1 MSESESG
8 EKKVG
13 VFGALI
19 AAIGMI
25 FAKGADDCARV
36 GAKGAQFA
44 DDGARF
50 ASRGAQLSDDALR
63 GGGKLG
69 GFADDAVRGAQHGS
83 LPGLSDEAL
92 AAAARSE
99 KAAAGLSDD
108 VLEQGMDLSLEV
120 VSNLEFDL
128 SGGQYDES
136 ETGLPSAASM
146 PSASPRAAAPESG
159 LQKAFA
165 KRELKNPKALA
176 LVPTNEDAFAS
187 MFGYAAPKGVLRS
200 MNLVADLLGQ
210 PMDSA
215 IGEQNFA
222 KMVASNRTSNPL
234 VILGYTALDASN
246 QLVFPNGQSIA
257 DKEIHE
263 ACVNVGI
270 NCIVIA
276 CDSKEITEGESCIR
290 SAYILW
296 SNRAKE
302 TGKLKKSQKTLE
314 DFSAQLL
321 HDRKTA
327 RHGSAMIIS
336 RILFESSQK
345 PKLIRSRL
353 KRPLQ
358 NP

>member
-1 MSESESG
+1 MSGSESG

-108 VLEQGMDLSLEV
+108 VLEHGMDLSLEV

-136 ETGLPSAASM
+136 ETGLP
-146 PSASPRAAAPESG
+146 AAAPPPAAVSESG

-165 KRELKNPKALA
+165 NRELKNPKALA
-176 LVPTNEDAFAS
+176 LVPTSEDAFAS

-200 MNLVADLLGQ
+200 MTLVADLLGQ
-210 PMDSA
+210 PADSTM
-215 IGEQNFA
+215 GEQNFA

-246 QLVFPNGQSIA
+246 QLVFPNGQSVS

-276 CDSKEITEGESCIR
+276 CDSKEITEGESCVR

-296 SNRAKE
+296 SNRATE
-302 TGKLKKSQKTLE
+302 TAKLKKSQKTLE
-314 DFSAQLL
+314 YFSAQLL
-321 HDRKTA
+321 HDRKTV

-336 RILFESSQK
+336 RVHFEASQK

-353 KRPLQ
+353 KKP
-358 NP
+358 